1 MKLEFSQISLNDFSH
16 FECKDSD
23 LRAQFSATLE
33 SYLAYIDAHKAESE
47 RNLVANALKALLFDK
62 LGFVS
67 IAEQSQGNNNSNIDL
82 VLKNGDSIEVLI
94 EAKKPQSAEMFS
106 AQNVNCKALH
116 ECIFYYLRERNN
128 ERLINTSIKFL
139 IITDFYQFYIFKASE
154 FDRLFYKNAQI
165 QKLYKNFNSKASQ
178 FKGTTPEFY
187 DEARKILDSQS
198 YLESIAPKDNI
209 KYNILDSSTAR
220 ISGCCIDLRASSKAD
235 IAKLCALFSKDFLF
249 ALRTQDINIINE
261 PFYHEL
267 LYLMGL
273 EEQERNGKILI
284 IPSVESKEGK
294 NTLYYAIISC
304 LESTHKEI
312 FTQAKE
318 LLSRQEICEEVLEIL
333 ILWINRLLFLKLLE
347 SNLKNFNKEQKDALS
362 FLNTAKIKD
371 FSTLNSLFFNI
382 LAKNLEQRE
391 SEPDTQSAHLKYLP
405 YLNSSLFT
413 RSPKELIT
421 INTLPENMH
430 LEYFKST
437 RVLEDYKTPRN
448 TPPSWLAYF
457 FSFLDSYDFGLD
469 SENFDTQRLISSSI
483 LGLVFEK
490 LNGYKEGSF
499 YTPSFITSY
508 MCAQSLEK
516 IVLDKFNALNPHW
529 KAQNLKDLRE
539 EIRNEIREN
548 RAQTQDIIA
557 KYKALLDS
565 IKICDPS
572 VGSGHFLVSALN
584 EMIAIHYKLDL
595 LRFYKNAESTSAQST
610 SDLSIE
616 YNLEL
621 QNDEVIIF
629 TRGRKFAYTKP
640 KSANE
645 EAHIIQKRLFNLK
658 RAIIENN
665 LFGVDI
671 NPNSCEISRLRLWIE
686 LLKNAYYLDFEP
698 QGFNPRFKST
708 HYLHTLP
715 NIDINIKCGNSLVS
729 NFPLDSH
736 FTIAQTKDFANNLK
750 TAIDEYKTHVELY
763 KDALKDKDSITAKI
777 NDIKTMLKTYLLQ
790 AHASNARLIENLRA
804 FVSTYGEDSFDI
816 ETPFGMEMIKII
828 KKKQKEGKGFRF
840 QPTLESLEPK
850 ALDKQGENLL
860 SLLYKDFEF
869 LESMRSNDTFEWRF
883 EFPEVLDSNGDFL
896 GFDLVIGN
904 PPYIRQEEIKHLK
917 PHLEKAFEIYSGTS
931 DIYTYFYEQGYNV
944 LRQDGILSFITSN
957 KYTRAGYGEALR
969 AFLRERTS
977 ILSYTELNG
986 FKVFDKASVDT
997 SILSFKKRAPSS
1009 ISGSINGSINA
1020 LIYAHPKLK
1029 SDAKKSTLDLAAVIA
1044 EQECAREFA
1053 QDKLDSASWSFPTQ
1067 VQEAIKQKIESIG
1080 TPLKEWDISIYRGIL
1095 TGYNEAFIIDS
1106 AKREEILNNCKDDDE
1121 RTRTQELIKPILR
1134 GRDIKRYSYEW
1145 AGLWIINTHNG
1156 YTANTSHCEEAKP
1169 TKQSTQTR
1177 IPPID
1182 IEQHPALKAHFD
1194 KMGQSHKGKGK
1205 GFYNRDDK
1213 GITPYNLRN
1222 CAYLGEFEKPKIIY
1236 SEIVHEPQF
1245 YLDNGDFKFGNLY
1258 AEATSFVLTGEYLEY
1273 LIALLHS
1280 KTATFAFKNF
1290 YAGGG
1295 LGESGY
1301 RYKKAFLKNLPIP
1314 KIDSSNKKI
1323 ADKIIKLVEQIL
1335 EQKAQDSAFDTS
1347 ALESEI
1353 DSLVYKLY
1361 SLTESEIKT
1370 IES

>member
-1 MKLEFSQISLNDFSH
+1 
-16 FECKDSD
+16 
-23 LRAQFSATLE
+23 
-33 SYLAYIDAHKAESE
+33 
-47 RNLVANALKALLFDK
+47 
-62 LGFVS
+62 
-67 IAEQSQGNNNSNIDL
+67 
-82 VLKNGDSIEVLI
+82 
-94 EAKKPQSAEMFS
+94 
-106 AQNVNCKALH
+106 
-116 ECIFYYLRERNN
+116 
-128 ERLINTSIKFL
+128 
-139 IITDFYQFYIFKASE
+139 
-154 FDRLFYKNAQI
+154 
-165 QKLYKNFNSKASQ
+165 
-178 FKGTTPEFY
+178 
-187 DEARKILDSQS
+187 
-198 YLESIAPKDNI
+198 
-209 KYNILDSSTAR
+209 
-220 ISGCCIDLRASSKAD
+220 
-235 IAKLCALFSKDFLF
+235 
-249 ALRTQDINIINE
+249 
-261 PFYHEL
+261 
-267 LYLMGL
+267 
-273 EEQERNGKILI
+273 
-284 IPSVESKEGK
+284 
-294 NTLYYAIISC
+294 
-304 LESTHKEI
+304 
-312 FTQAKE
+312 
-318 LLSRQEICEEVLEIL
+318 
-333 ILWINRLLFLKLLE
+333 
-347 SNLKNFNKEQKDALS
+347 
-362 FLNTAKIKD
+362 
-371 FSTLNSLFFNI
+371 
-382 LAKNLEQRE
+382 
-391 SEPDTQSAHLKYLP
+391 
-405 YLNSSLFT
+405 
-413 RSPKELIT
+413 
-421 INTLPENMH
+421 
-430 LEYFKST
+430 
-437 RVLEDYKTPRN
+437 
-448 TPPSWLAYF
+448 
-457 FSFLDSYDFGLD
+457 
-469 SENFDTQRLISSSI
+469 
-483 LGLVFEK
+483 
-490 LNGYKEGSF
+490 
-499 YTPSFITSY
+499 

-516 IVLDKFNALNPHW
+516 IVLDKFNAQNPSW
-529 KAQNLKDLRE
+529 RAQNLKDLRE

-557 KYKALLDS
+557 KYKNLLDS
-565 IKICDPS
+565 VKICDPS

-595 LRFYKNAESTSAQST
+595 LRFYKNAES
-610 SDLSIE
+610 IE
-616 YNLEL
+616 YDLEL

-640 KSANE
+640 KSASE
-645 EAHIIQKRLFNLK
+645 EAHIIQKGLFNLK

-708 HYLHTLP
+708 HQLHTLP

-729 NFPLDSH
+729 SFPLDSH

-750 TAIDEYKTHVELY
+750 TAIDEYKIHVELY

-777 NDIKTMLKTYLLQ
+777 QSIKTLLKTYLLQ

-869 LESMRSNDTFEWRF
+869 LESMRLNDTFEWRF

-896 GFDLVIGN
+896 GFDLIIGN

-969 AFLRERTS
+969 AFLCERTS

-997 SILSFKKRAPSS
+997 SILSFKKHAPN
-1009 ISGSINGSINA
+1009 SINGSTSGSTNA

-1029 SDAKKSTLDLAAVIA
+1029 SDTKKSTLDLAAVIA
-1044 EQECAREFA
+1044 KQDCAREFA

-1067 VQEAIKQKIESIG
+1067 AQEAIKQKIESIG
-1080 TPLKEWDISIYRGIL
+1080 TPLKEWDISINYGIK

-1121 RTRTQELIKPILR
+1121 RARTQELIKPILR

-1182 IEQHPALKAHFD
+1182 IEQYPALKAHFD
-1194 KMGQSHKGKGK
+1194 KMGESHKGKGK

-1222 CAYLGEFEKPKIIY
+1222 CAYLGEFEKPKIIWNPVSGEY
-1236 SEIVHEPQF
+1236 FFTYIKELMYFNNSLFMITSDKEDFLF
-1245 YLDNGDFKFGNLY
+1245 YLLGLMNSKLYVWLITQLTNLIETGKY
-1258 AEATSFVLTGEYLEY
+1258 AYGAKDKIEQ
-1273 LIALLHS
+1273 
-1280 KTATFAFKNF
+1280 
-1290 YAGGG
+1290 
-1295 LGESGY
+1295 
-1301 RYKKAFLKNLPIP
+1301 LPIP

-1335 EQKAQDSAFDTS
+1335 EQKAQDSTFDTS

-1353 DSLVYKLY
+1353 DFLVYKLY
-1361 SLTESEIKT
+1361 NLTESEIKT